1 MGCNQSSNNE
11 SVPTLTIPPEYVAIL
26 SKVPVFF
33 SLSAEDIDKLAVHFT
48 HTSYKANETVFKAG
62 DTERAL
68 YVIAEGKVNIT
79 MVDPATGKDKQIAS
93 DESPGHFGE
102 ITLVHNDSVRT
113 ASVVAAGAGAI
124 LLKLSHAE
132 WIKLT
137 EEKWFKF
144 TARKLR
150 NAARHRQKNTL
161 RKMKFLADLDEGT
174 LSMLS
179 SLFTMVSFRDG
190 DKILGEG
197 DPPKGFFILIEGNVN
212 VTTKGG
218 KKPILVSADSESN
231 YFGEVA
237 LVEKI
242 PTSATVRA
250 KGGQALCL
258 KLDANVFSTFLE
270 MVSKEVRQKIAKTV
284 KERATNMISPMVSDL
299 VDPANVALGSELK

>member
-150 NAARHRQKNTL
+150 NAARHQQKNTL

-218 KKPILVSADSESN
+218 KKPILKLLS
-231 YFGEVA
+231 
-237 LVEKI
+237 LVF
-242 PTSATVRA
+242 TV
-250 KGGQALCL
+250 
-258 KLDANVFSTFLE
+258 
-270 MVSKEVRQKIAKTV
+270 
-284 KERATNMISPMVSDL
+284 
-299 VDPANVALGSELK
+299 